1 MDFLNLDWGYGA
13 TSDMSKTNC
22 CKIAGWTV
30 TAWQEESKSW
40 NYYSESWHRSHGP
53 KVTIT
58 GRFVCFTSST
68 GKKTKTVELDSWR
81 GNWQVKALVLAGL
94 VEPKKGQMHI
104 RLNEAFEIKIVK
116 KARGYKLYERTLK
129 GEFVDYC
136 LVSPLGQTYHADSYQ
151 ACLKG
156 LAKKR
161 RAVKRAKVATINWSF
176 LRGLGF
182 CEAGIKEF
190 CTEFGFSLKGS
201 YTPQEIYDAIL
212 LVPERAKPFEK
223 ELRTLAEVVG
233 FQVPGSFESV

>member
-156 LAKKR
+156 LAKTISQDAACFESSMLCSSEKHGM
-161 RAVKRAKVATINWSF
+161 VIVAHPNRVFASVRIIDARTCR
-176 LRGLGF
+176 RGLF
-182 CEAGIKEF
+182 DD
-190 CTEFGFSLKGS
+190 S
-201 YTPQEIYDAIL
+201 AIGRYL
-212 LVPERAKPFEK
+212 SRV
-223 ELRTLAEVVG
+223 LAR
-233 FQVPGSFESV
+233 